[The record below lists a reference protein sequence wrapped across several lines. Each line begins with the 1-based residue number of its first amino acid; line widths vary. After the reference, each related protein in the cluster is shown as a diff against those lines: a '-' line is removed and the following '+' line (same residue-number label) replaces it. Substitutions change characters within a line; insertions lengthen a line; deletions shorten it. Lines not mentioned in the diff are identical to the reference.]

1 MVPDGRGRGTQLK
14 SLCRQMRRRHDVYDS
29 HRSTFVGGVGRI
41 LEVVQIIRQSDFR
54 STPWKNGGGITREAI
69 RVPASGDSFRW
80 RVSVAHIDRSGP
92 FSDFAAYNRVM
103 VLLRGGGVALKFS
116 NGEQSVLREV
126 GDVAQFDGALATQ
139 CELLDGPCVDLNL
152 MVAKSL
158 PGVHAQVQRLHQ
170 PIALPAAQGRATVI
184 FPIGGALV
192 VHAGATAATL
202 EPWDLAVMPHSTGQA
217 GTLVPHDAAIAVL
230 VFLASLPET

>member
-1 MVPDGRGRGTQLK
+1 
-14 SLCRQMRRRHDVYDS
+14 
-29 HRSTFVGGVGRI
+29 
-41 LEVVQIIRQSDFR
+41 VQIIRQSEFR

-69 RVPASGDSFRW
+69 RVPESGDPFRW
-80 RVSVAHIDRSGP
+80 RVSVAHIDQSGP
-92 FSDFAAYNRVM
+92 FSDFAAYNRIM

-116 NGEQSVLREV
+116 NGEERLLRDV

-139 CELLDGPCVDLNL
+139 CELLGGACVDLNL

-170 PIALPAAQGRATVI
+170 PLALPAAQGRATVI
-184 FPIGGALV
+184 FPIDAALV
-192 VHAGATAATL
+192 VHAGAEAAAL
-202 EPWDLAVMPHSTGQA
+202 EPWDLAVISHSTGQG
-217 GTLVPHDAAIAVL
+217 GTLVPRDASTAGL